1 MLPHIQSAPNC
12 AHRLFVRRDLHN
24 NSVCGGAL
32 SIAPSMDPS
41 FADMLS
47 QLGAAMG
54 RWQRIG
60 RGTALHVALPITHL
74 TLPEHAAHLDA
85 ALAGAGYGPQTLHL
99 EIEESA
105 FALGGGVQH
114 ALEKLR
120 GRGWSLGL
128 RAGLK
133 PCVALDA
140 RTRTLFSTLVL
151 EEHAPDSHAQRVDAA
166 KAAGWMII
174 LSRLPRDVAP
184 ARLIAEGY
192 DAFEASL
199 GPAATG

>member
-1 MLPHIQSAPNC
+1 MLPHFQSSSNS
-12 AHRLFVRRDLHN
+12 AHRLCARRDLRN
-24 NSVCGGAL
+24 NAVCGGAL

-41 FADMLS
+41 FRDMLS
-47 QLGAAMG
+47 HLDAAMG

-60 RGTALHVALPITHL
+60 RGTPVHLALPITHL
-74 TLPEHAAHLDA
+74 NQPEHAAHLDA
-85 ALAGAGYGPQTLHL
+85 ALAGAGHGPETLQL

-105 FALGGGVQH
+105 FALGTGVQH

-128 RAGLK
+128 RASAKPGL
-133 PCVALDA
+133 ALDA

-151 EEHAPDSHAQRVDAA
+151 EEHAPETQAHRMDAA
-166 KAAGWMII
+166 KAAGWVIV
-174 LSRLPRDVAP
+174 LRNRPNNVAP

-192 DAFEASL
+192 DASEARL
-199 GPAATG
+199 GPMG